1 MNEMTQWTTDVISP
15 DQAQT
20 LHGAFLERLR
30 RSPDKIAY
38 RYFNHEKNTWIDL
51 SWQAVDEQIHRYQT
65 ALQGS
70 KLEKNSRVGIMLYNC
85 PEWVFF
91 EQAAL
96 RSGLTVVPLYPNDR
110 PDCLAHI
117 LNDSSIRLLIF
128 QDGAQWQVLAKA
140 KVHLQQTPALV
151 CLNHLSNLTTEYP
164 ATPVDEWLSA
174 ATGESPNKNY
184 PNDPHALATIVYTS
198 GTTGRPKGVML
209 SHHNILWNAHVGQQ
223 IITVYQEDLFLS
235 FLPLSHTFERTI
247 GYYIPMLAGSCVA
260 YTRSITHLAE
270 DLLIIKPTI
279 LISVPRI
286 FERVYGKIQSQL
298 AAKSAFAKSLF
309 QFTVQV
315 GLRRFAYQQGRAEYH
330 WSMSLWPLLDRVVAK
345 KIRQKLGN
353 RLRFAISGGAPLQ
366 ANIAKVFLSLGVKI
380 QQGYGMTEVSP
391 VVSVN
396 PLEDNIPASIGV
408 LLPSVE
414 VKLDEHKQLLT
425 RSPCIMLGYWNNEAA
440 TKEIMTDDGWLCTG
454 DLAKIEDKHIFI
466 TGRLKEIIV
475 LSNGEKVPPVDME
488 MAIALDPLFEH
499 VIIIGEARPHLSA
512 IISLDTAV
520 WQSYLHAKSLDA
532 NDQKNLNAPAIL
544 QELIQKISELLADF
558 PGYAQVRQILLI
570 DEVWTVENEML
581 TTTLKVRRNRVIEKY
596 KDQIESLYPAP
607 GSLAFENRDEN

>member
-1 MNEMTQWTTDVISP
+1 MNEINRWTTDVISP

-20 LHGAFLERLR
+20 LHGAFLERLH
-30 RSPDKIAY
+30 RSPSKIAY
-38 RYFNHEKNTWIDL
+38 RYFDQEKNTWIDL
-51 SWQAVDEQIHRYQT
+51 SWQVVDEQIHRYHA
-65 ALQGS
+65 ALQRL
-70 KLEKNSRVGIMLYNC
+70 KLEKNSRVGIMLHNC

-96 RSGLTVVPLYPNDR
+96 RSGLIVVPLYPNDR

-117 LNDSSIRLLIF
+117 LNDSDIRLLIF
-128 QDGAQWQVLAKA
+128 LDQAQWQVLVKA
-140 KVHLQQTPALV
+140 KTHLQQAPALV
-151 CLNHLSNLTTEYP
+151 CLNHFCTTEYP
-164 ATPVDEWLSA
+164 ATPIDEWLKA
-174 ATGESPNKNY
+174 PMDAQPEKNY
-184 PNDPHALATIVYTS
+184 PTDPHALATIVYTS

-223 IITVYQEDLFLS
+223 IITVYQEDIFLS

-260 YTRSITHLAE
+260 YTRSITNLAE

-315 GLRRFAYQQGRAEYH
+315 GLRRFAYQQGRTEYH
-330 WSMSLWPLLDRVVAK
+330 WSMSLWPLLDMLVAK

-366 ANIAKVFLSLGVKI
+366 ASIAKVFLSLGVKI

-408 LLPSVE
+408 PLPNVE
-414 VKLDEHKQLLT
+414 VKLDEHQQLLT
-425 RSPCIMLGYWNNEAA
+425 RSPCVMLGYWNNEAA
-440 TKEIMTDDGWLCTG
+440 TKEIMTEDGWLRTG
-454 DLAKIEDKHIFI
+454 DLAKIVDKHIFI

-499 VIIIGEARPHLSA
+499 AIVIGEARPYLSA

-532 NDQKNLNAPAIL
+532 NDKNNLTSPVVL
-544 QELIQKISELLADF
+544 QGLIEKISELLADF
-558 PGYAQVRQILLI
+558 PGYAQVRKILLT
-570 DEVWTVENEML
+570 DEAWTVENEIL

-596 KDQIESLYPAP
+596 KDKIESLY
-607 GSLAFENRDEN
+607 GQC

>member
-1 MNEMTQWTTDVISP
+1 MNKTTQWTTDVISP

-20 LHGAFLERLR
+20 LHGAFLERLQ
-30 RSPDKIAY
+30 RSPSKIAY
-38 RYFNHEKNTWIDL
+38 RYFDKEEDTWIDL
-51 SWQAVDEQIHRYQT
+51 SWQKVNEQIHHYQV
-65 ALQGS
+65 ALQRL

-96 RSGLTVVPLYPNDR
+96 RSDLIVVPLYPNDR

-117 LNDSSIRLLIF
+117 LNDSDIRLLIF
-128 QDGAQWQVLAKA
+128 LDEAQWQVLAKA
-140 KVHLQQTPALV
+140 KVHLQQAPTLV
-151 CLNHLSNLTTEYP
+151 CLNHFRTTEYP
-164 ATPVDEWLSA
+164 ATPIDEWLQA
-174 ATGESPNKNY
+174 ATDIEAEKNY

-247 GYYIPMLAGSCVA
+247 GYYLPMLAGSCVA

-286 FERVYGKIQSQL
+286 FERVHGKIQSQL

-330 WSMSLWPLLDRVVAK
+330 WSILLWPLLDRLVAK

-366 ANIAKVFLSLGVKI
+366 AKIAEIFLSLGVKI

-408 LLPSVE
+408 PLPSVE
-414 VKLDEHKQLLT
+414 IKLDEHQQLLT
-425 RSPCIMLGYWNNEAA
+425 RSPCVMLGYWNNMAA
-440 TKEIMTDDGWLCTG
+440 TQEIMTDDGWLCTG
-454 DLAKIEDKHIFI
+454 DLAKIADGHIFI
-466 TGRLKEIIV
+466 TGRRKEIIV
-475 LSNGEKVPPVDME
+475 LSNGEKVPPIDME

-499 VIIIGEARPHLSA
+499 AIIIGETRPYLSA
-512 IISLDTAV
+512 IISLDAAV
-520 WQSYLHAKSLDA
+520 WQSYLQAKSLDA
-532 NDQKNLNAPAIL
+532 NNKNNLTSPVIL
-544 QELIQKISELLADF
+544 QGLIEKISERLADF
-558 PGYAQVRQILLI
+558 PGYAQVRKILLT
-570 DEVWTVENEML
+570 DEAWTVENEIL
-581 TTTLKVRRNRVIEKY
+581 TTTLKVRRNRVMEKY
-596 KDQIESLYPAP
+596 KDEIESLYT
-607 GSLAFENRDEN
+607 S